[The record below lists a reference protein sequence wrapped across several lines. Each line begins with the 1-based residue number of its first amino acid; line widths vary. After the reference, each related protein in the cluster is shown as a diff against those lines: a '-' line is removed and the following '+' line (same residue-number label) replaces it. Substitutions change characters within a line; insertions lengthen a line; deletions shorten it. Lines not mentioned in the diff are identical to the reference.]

1 MYKRCFE
8 INGNLFDDDYG
19 LKNSKDFLEV
29 IRIVKNIYD
38 TIFGM
43 EIMDKYDLY
52 VDNATENS
60 GYTPIITIIL
70 QKYVS
75 IKLGISI
82 KSSRSTIAFQFAHEL
97 THFVFYSYFGLN
109 KPQANYMEETI
120 CTAASL
126 IVIRMLF
133 PTEFVDWD
141 NYVRHLEK
149 EYYKQGADYAERLE
163 YNLENLKNKIIEFKY

>member
-1 MYKRCFE
+1 MYKRCFQ
-8 INGNLFDDDYG
+8 INGNLFDDNNG

-29 IRIVKNIYD
+29 IASVKNIYD
-38 TIFGM
+38 IIFSQ
-43 EIMDKYDLY
+43 EIMDRYDLY
-52 VDNATENS
+52 IDNATEDS
-60 GYTPIITIIL
+60 GYTPITTIIL
-70 QKYVS
+70 KKYVI

-82 KSSRSTIAFQFAHEL
+82 ESSRSIIAFQFAHEL

-109 KPQANYMEETI
+109 KPRTSYMEEII

-133 PTEFVDWD
+133 PTEFECWD
-141 NYVRHLEK
+141 NYVRCLDK
-149 EYYKQGADYAERLE
+149 EYYKQGADYAGQLE